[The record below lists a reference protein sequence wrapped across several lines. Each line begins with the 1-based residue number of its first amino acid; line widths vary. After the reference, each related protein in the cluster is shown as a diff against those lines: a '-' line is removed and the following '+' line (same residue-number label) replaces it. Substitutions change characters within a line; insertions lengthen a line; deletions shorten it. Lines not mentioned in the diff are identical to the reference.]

1 MVSRRAFGG
10 IVSHGFICHFKDGV
24 LVIAAIAFNVN
35 GILLSGMDYWG
46 VFLPGG
52 IFRDEVVASMVNH
65 VGFFQD
71 VPRIGV
77 VKEIFQGGIA
87 HGAAFV
93 VHPVFV
99 DEQLETSA
107 FAPAFVYFEN
117 YQGMVWYDDASIQ
130 AAEGADERKFT
141 GQHDHHRD
149 CLKYARG
156 DIHHRHIKGRETL
169 RP

>member
-1 MVSRRAFGG
+1 
-10 IVSHGFICHFKDGV
+10 
-24 LVIAAIAFNVN
+24 
-35 GILLSGMDYWG
+35 MDYWG

-52 IFRDEVVASMVNH
+52 IFRDEVVASLVNH

-117 YQGMVWYDDASIQ
+117 YQGMVCQVRVLLDSLELDSRKACSFWLVFAACQ
-130 AAEGADERKFT
+130 ARCWQGAES
-141 GQHDHHRD
+141 Q
-149 CLKYARG
+149 
-156 DIHHRHIKGRETL
+156 
-169 RP
+169 